1 MEGDQFFQELLG
13 RLSALLFLRSP
24 DELRERPKVSAQGER
39 LFELGLKCV
48 EKLRAFDGRIKKLC
62 ETDCWLTEGIS
73 EEAVGILHLDKD
85 CRSLPQW
92 SHIHQLMR
100 EDLSQL
106 HPDRVVRAVERLK
119 DILLQPFRSKSA
131 RPDEID

>member
-1 MEGDQFFQELLG
+1 MVQQDGAHVDLTAESFQIGGEAMQHWSEFPDTARSAHLFHKTLARFPIFEHEVAQASFVEDDKFLHQPLG

-62 ETDCWLTEGIS
+62 ETDC
-73 EEAVGILHLDKD
+73 
-85 CRSLPQW
+85 
-92 SHIHQLMR
+92 
-100 EDLSQL
+100 
-106 HPDRVVRAVERLK
+106 
-119 DILLQPFRSKSA
+119 
-131 RPDEID
+131 